1 MQKQIKAL
9 FIAAAL
15 LIPATLPTFA
25 QDKMKDKME
34 DQDKM
39 KDKKMTSHKMK
50 MKGKKHKMSKMHK
63 SGKKMDG
70 PMEEKK
76 P

>member
-1 MQKQIKAL
+1 MQKQIKAF

-25 QDKMKDKME
+25 QDPMKDKME
-34 DQDKM
+34 EKM
-39 KDKKMTSHKMK
+39 KGKKMTSHK

-63 SGKKMDG
+63 RGKKMDG